1 MIFLTYEVFET
12 RNGEPVT
19 QLETYLDISIS
30 LISLLIA
37 LCIGLMASKL
47 NKLSITDPLTNLF
60 NRRYI
65 ENYQIGKKRPYVLFI
80 DLDRFKFIN
89 DSLGHYFGDQILK
102 AVSDRL
108 KRQSDN
114 RDIIA
119 RIGGDEFV
127 IILNAVNVDNIDK
140 KAKRILNELSNPYE
154 IDGNDLF
161 LTASIGISN
170 RSENNELL
178 NDLIVKADIAMY
190 KAKLKG
196 KNQYQFFMEEMN
208 EEIMEITELEKG
220 LHNAV
225 KRKEFILEYQPK
237 IDLKTNKIVGM
248 EALVRW
254 QHPSQGLMSPIKF
267 IPLAEET
274 GLIVPIGTWVM
285 YTACLQNK
293 AWQDAGFTPLRISV
307 NISARQFQY
316 HLVSTVKRVLNQ
328 TGLDPRWLE
337 LEITESMLMQN
348 VEQAVQIL
356 RELKEIGVYLSI
368 DDFGTG
374 FSSLSYLKRFPIDTL
389 KIDKSFVDDILSD
402 TSIINAIVTLAHNL
416 KMDVIAEGIEN
427 EQQSYALLLQ
437 QCDLGQGYLFSHPLT
452 KHQFEDYILRLIFVS

>member
-1 MIFLTYEVFET
+1 MET
-12 RNGEPVT
+12 HNGEPVT
-19 QLETYLDISIS
+19 QLEMYLDISIS
-30 LISLLIA
+30 LVSLLIA
-37 LCIGLMASKL
+37 FCIGLMASKL

-65 ENYQIGKKRPYVLFI
+65 ESYQIGKKRSYVLFI

-89 DSLGHYFGDQILK
+89 DSLGHSFGDQILK
-102 AVSDRL
+102 AVSNRL
-108 KRQSDN
+108 KKQTDK

-127 IILNAVNVDNIDK
+127 IISNEANVNNIKK
-140 KAKRILNELSNPYE
+140 KAKKILKELSEPYE
-154 IDGNDLF
+154 IEGSEIF

-170 RSENNELL
+170 RSELNEPL

-196 KNQYQFFMEEMN
+196 KNQYQFYMEEMN

-220 LHNAV
+220 LHKAL

-237 IDLKTNKIVGM
+237 FDLKTNKIVGM

-254 QHPSQGLMSPIKF
+254 QHPSQGLIPPTKF

-307 NISARQFQY
+307 NISARQFQH

-337 LEITESMLMQN
+337 LEITESMLMKN

-356 RELKEIGVYLSI
+356 RELKEMGVYLSI

-374 FSSLSYLKRFPIDTL
+374 FCSLSYLKRLPIDTL
-389 KIDKSFVDDILSD
+389 KIDKSFVDDILTD

-427 EQQSYALLLQ
+427 EQQSNALLLQ
-437 QCDLGQGYLFSHPLT
+437 HCDLGQGYLFCHPLT
-452 KHQFEDYILRLIFVS
+452 NQQFEDYIFRLISVS